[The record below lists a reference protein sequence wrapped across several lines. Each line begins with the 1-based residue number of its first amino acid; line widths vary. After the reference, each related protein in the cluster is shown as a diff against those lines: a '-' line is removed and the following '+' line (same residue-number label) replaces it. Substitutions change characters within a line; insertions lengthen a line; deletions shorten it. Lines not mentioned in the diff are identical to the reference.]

1 MGIKIFFSNKMGQ
14 IGLSK
19 PNPFK
24 AHIMFKGALSN
35 SGHIYLDPARP
46 SFGPLNT
53 PSHVPTGPRNVKV
66 GFVWAT

>member
-1 MGIKIFFSNKMGQ
+1 MGIKMIFSNKMGQ
-14 IGLSK
+14 VGLSK
-19 PNPFK
+19 LGLFK
-24 AHIMFKGALSN
+24 ARIKFKGALSN